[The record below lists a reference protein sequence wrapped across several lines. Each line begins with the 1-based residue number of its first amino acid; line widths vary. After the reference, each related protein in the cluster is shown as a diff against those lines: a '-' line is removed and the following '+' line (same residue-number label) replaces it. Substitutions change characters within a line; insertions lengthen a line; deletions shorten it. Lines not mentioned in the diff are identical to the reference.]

1 MPEVFDKVF
10 SNKRVV
16 VFGCGY
22 LGSSLALY
30 AKKMGSSVV
39 ALTRNQKK
47 ADLLRQHAIEVVVAE
62 LSDTHW
68 HNEISGRFDYAVN
81 CVGSSGDGLN
91 GYEKSYVQGMQSILL
106 WSAFHPITTLVY
118 TSSTSVYPQSDA
130 SSVNES
136 ADTSLVGERGQI
148 LLRAEKFLSDS
159 ATKASLIE
167 RFFILRLAG
176 IYGPQRHHLLD
187 QVRLGQLSA
196 PLDNY
201 LNLIYRDDA
210 VAAISAC
217 FSATPTIKNRI
228 FNCSDN
234 SPVLKRAIIEWL
246 CKELKLSF
254 PSIVEAVQS
263 KRGMGS
269 LNRRINS
276 SYLIETLGW
285 LPKYSPFE
293 EGYRAL
299 LRTVG

>member
-22 LGSSLALY
+22 LGSSLAFY

-39 ALTRNQKK
+39 ALTRNQQK

-91 GYEKSYVQGMQSILL
+91 GYEKSYVQGMQSSLL

-176 IYGPQRHHLLD
+176 IYGPQRHHLVD

-196 PLDNY
+196 PLDN
-201 LNLIYRDDA
+201 
-210 VAAISAC
+210 
-217 FSATPTIKNRI
+217 
-228 FNCSDN
+228 
-234 SPVLKRAIIEWL
+234 
-246 CKELKLSF
+246 
-254 PSIVEAVQS
+254 
-263 KRGMGS
+263 
-269 LNRRINS
+269 
-276 SYLIETLGW
+276 
-285 LPKYSPFE
+285 
-293 EGYRAL
+293 
-299 LRTVG
+299 